1 MDILKELSFLGLSDT
16 EKLVFMI
23 SALAISN
30 GIPVNINIERGGNRG

>member
-1 MDILKELSFLGLSDT
+1 MDKILNDFMLSDT

>member
-30 GIPVNINIERGGNRG
+30 GRTVNINIERGGNRG